1 MRCVLDWQCD
11 QVSGGCH
18 FLAMVSVINHDH
30 SLGVL
35 PEHQGVTA
43 LFVSVRVPVSPLS
56 PNALGFGN
64 RSGFIKLNKNSA

>member
-1 MRCVLDWQCD
+1 MRCVPDWQCD

-43 LFVSVRVPVSPLS
+43 LFVSVRAACQSAVSK
-56 PNALGFGN
+56 
-64 RSGFIKLNKNSA
+64 RSWVREPIWFHQAE